1 VTEPSVNPIE
11 SGNSTSLSLLERARA
26 KEAEAWERLMSLYA
40 PLVDHWARMAGLQDA
55 DVADVRQEVF
65 LAVARKLSE
74 FHHDHPGD
82 TFRGWLRRIT
92 QSKLSDY
99 WRKVRGGP
107 PAGNAAE
114 QLVQLAAPAA
124 DSSEAEVA
132 QEIQILYR
140 RALELL
146 QREFEAR
153 TWQAFWRVVIDG
165 QPPGDVAEELG
176 ITANAVY
183 LAKGRVLARLRE
195 EFAGAIEN

>member
-1 VTEPSVNPIE
+1 
-11 SGNSTSLSLLERARA
+11 
-26 KEAEAWERLMSLYA
+26 MSLYA